1 MKAVTFTIILIT
13 VSSTGMAE
21 VKLGSREVLLDN
33 EAVEIVRLTYP
44 PGTES
49 GMHTHEYPNRA
60 AYFVRGGLL
69 EVVTPDPQQAPQLIE
84 APDGRAFYLPAATHN
99 VRNIGDT
106 EIVIIETEIK

>member
-1 MKAVTFTIILIT
+1 MKLITLTIILIAFP
-13 VSSTGMAE
+13 SLGLAE

-44 PGTES
+44 PGSES

-69 EVVTPDPQQAPQLIE
+69 EAVTEDPQQAPQVIE
-84 APDGRAFYLPAATHN
+84 APDGSAIYLPAATHN
-99 VRNIGDT
+99 VRNIGET